1 MPGISLHTHR
11 RPLAVG
17 HRTHRAAFHFLH
29 PANPPW
35 TWQLLRC
42 WGLQLQKGTP
52 PSPQD
57 SSGWYGGQTCLE
69 CRNDTVSRGRSFNTA
84 PNTALG
90 WRQDPFLCLHGLG
103 ALRSP
108 LGGAGGSERLQR
120 RWELQKAPFMP
131 RAKPLPHSPV
141 CSRMASSSL
150 IHFSPSEF
158 QVASHQSGFCCHQSW
173 SRLLV
178 KRVWVLQSCSR
189 GHSTPPSLQGCG
201 PQ

>member
-1 MPGISLHTHR
+1 MSRQEDTAEGTCRHYSRNGMPGISLHTHR
-11 RPLAVG
+11 RPFTVG
-17 HRTHRAAFHFLH
+17 HGTHRAAFHFLH

-42 WGLQLQKGTP
+42 WGLQLQEGTP

-108 LGGAGGSERLQR
+108 LGGARGLSACRGGGSCRKHRSCPGQ
-120 RWELQKAPFMP
+120 
-131 RAKPLPHSPV
+131 
-141 CSRMASSSL
+141 
-150 IHFSPSEF
+150 SPSPIALS
-158 QVASHQSGFCCHQSW
+158 VAGW
-173 SRLLV
+173 L
-178 KRVWVLQSCSR
+178 
-189 GHSTPPSLQGCG
+189 PAA
-201 PQ
+201 